1 MGMRGCAAVVMF
13 TLIACTSASSGE
25 GPPSLPAPS
34 SSTSPRPSSDT
45 GSEDATPFVR
55 TCESSVEGDLGPG
68 WRRGE
73 ISAGPVTFVGARG
86 YADDRKD
93 LFSAPAEL
101 ATSQKV
107 LVVVDGDRPV
117 LLSVLHPDARLA
129 YNPARWRPRNTVP
142 FRLGYRLTRFEPCSN
157 GDRRS
162 TQFNGSFLL
171 RGPAC
176 VPVEVRPAGG
186 EPLVM
191 MLSFGAGDC
200 A

>member
-1 MGMRGCAAVVMF
+1 
-13 TLIACTSASSGE
+13 
-25 GPPSLPAPS
+25 
-34 SSTSPRPSSDT
+34 
-45 GSEDATPFVR
+45 VR
-55 TCESSVEGDLGPG
+55 TCESSVYGDLGPG

-86 YADDRKD
+86 YADDRED
-93 LFSAPAEL
+93 LFSAPGEL

-117 LLSVLHPDARLA
+117 LLSVRHPDARLA
-129 YNPARWRPRNTVP
+129 YNPARWRSRNTVP
-142 FRLGYRLTRFEPCSN
+142 FRLGYPLTRFKPCATD
-157 GDRRS
+157 DRRS

-176 VPVEVRPAGG
+176 VPLEVRPEGG
-186 EPLVM
+186 EPIVIT
-191 MLSFGAGDC
+191 LSFGAGDC